1 MEGILHNTPFALAIT
16 DNQGRINIINNV
28 FESLFGYSK
37 DEIYNQTLEFICPEG
52 SPAELQK
59 GYYVSKRRRKDG
71 SLVEVEIFTEPNMM
85 GAQQLGFLVFYND
98 ITTRLKAESELQ
110 KTREEYL
117 EVLDYLRDGYVE
129 TDQNGVI
136 VYANLPFIRELD
148 FDHREDLIGKHFW
161 ELTQKEFASGIT
173 SKFNSIYETKE
184 PLDHFKTRYEGK
196 DGRTFV
202 GEAAFSPVFKEGEVV
217 GIKGTIRNV
226 TKRIE
231 AEKELAIQ
239 KDFLDALLEQTP
251 IAVVNV
257 GKDNKI
263 SFVNPAFHELFGYSH
278 EESLGQNLDYLLAPP
293 GALDEMGEYSK
304 NRMGERL
311 YITGIR
317 KKKDG
322 SMTDVVM
329 VAHPFFVGSI
339 NYGHLV
345 FYIDISERL
354 KAEAE
359 LESTTTANKAIRPGL
374 SPM

>member
-1 MEGILHNTPFALAIT
+1 
-16 DNQGRINIINNV
+16 
-28 FESLFGYSK
+28 
-37 DEIYNQTLEFICPEG
+37 
-52 SPAELQK
+52 
-59 GYYVSKRRRKDG
+59 
-71 SLVEVEIFTEPNMM
+71 
-85 GAQQLGFLVFYND
+85 
-98 ITTRLKAESELQ
+98 
-110 KTREEYL
+110 
-117 EVLDYLRDGYVE
+117 
-129 TDQNGVI
+129 
-136 VYANLPFIRELD
+136 
-148 FDHREDLIGKHFW
+148 
-161 ELTQKEFASGIT
+161 
-173 SKFNSIYETKE
+173 
-184 PLDHFKTRYEGK
+184 
-196 DGRTFV
+196 
-202 GEAAFSPVFKEGEVV
+202 
-217 GIKGTIRNV
+217 
-226 TKRIE
+226 
-231 AEKELAIQ
+231 
-239 KDFLDALLEQTP
+239 LLEQTP

-322 SMTDVVM
+322 SMTDVEV

-359 LESTTTANKAIRPGL
+359 LESTTTAIRLFSKLFRTHILKNTRRGIMDIKINYIEGIGL
-374 SPM
+374 FEQWW